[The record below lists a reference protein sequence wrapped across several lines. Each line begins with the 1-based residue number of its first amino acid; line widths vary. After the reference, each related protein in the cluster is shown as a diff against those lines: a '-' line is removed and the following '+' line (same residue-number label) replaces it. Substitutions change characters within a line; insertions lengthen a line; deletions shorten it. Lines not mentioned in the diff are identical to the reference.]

1 MATVLVT
8 LPARADII
16 KIGLRAHSGKE
27 KGIEQWQP
35 TADYLSRRIPEHKF
49 VILPYDN
56 LEALDE
62 AANRGEFSFVLTNP
76 SSYIEMEMN
85 YGAARILT
93 LLNKRQNIPLNR
105 FGSVIFTRKDR
116 GDIQTID
123 DLKGKRFMAVS
134 ERAFGGWRVA
144 WYELKHNHGLNPE
157 TDFAALVFGI
167 GIQEEVVFAVRGGQV
182 DAGVVRTDILE
193 RMAAAGEIDLNQFR
207 VLGEHATEDFPFKHS
222 TQLYPEWPMAKFGQT
237 PKKLANQVA
246 IELLNISPRDPAAI
260 AGNYVGW
267 TVPLNYQSVHDLLK
281 ELRVD
286 SYKDFRQV
294 TIAEAVQQH
303 WVWVLNLTIVLI
315 VTLLTSV
322 IAVRHIRIRRKLD
335 AALLQSEQRLASAQR
350 IAHLGNWDWNVKTG
364 ELFWSDEIYRIFGR
378 EPQSFKPTYEVFLEN
393 IHPDDRQNVVTVV
406 EKALRNE
413 TPYVVDHRIVMPD
426 GSVRHVYEQGE
437 VVFDEEGEPLHM
449 IGTIYDI
456 TTLRH
461 AEEAVHK
468 LSQAIEQSSATVIIT
483 DTEGLIEYV
492 NPRFVETT
500 GYSAE
505 EVIGKNPRIL
515 KSGYTSPEE
524 YEELWQT
531 ITAGGE
537 WRGEFHNKKKNGE
550 LYWESTII
558 SPIKAKN
565 GSIINFLAV
574 KDDITDHKRTEAQL
588 IQSSKLATLGEM
600 ATGIAHE
607 LNQPLN
613 IIHMAVESLLDEAKD
628 GSIPTDTLTAKLDR
642 IESQTDRAS
651 AIINHIRM
659 FGRTDTGE
667 LEAVDLEKVA
677 RDAVGLVSEQL
688 RLSEI
693 GLMVNQPET
702 CRKVM
707 GQQLQLEQVVLNLLT
722 NARDAIKE
730 NEGSGKKLKQI
741 TIDITD
747 DPKSEEVGLTVQDT
761 GGGVPDEVLNRIFE
775 PFFTTKEVGKGTGLG
790 LSISYG
796 IISEMKGRIE
806 VANVDGGARF
816 TISLP
821 VAQDTSRQVD
831 P

>member
-1 MATVLVT
+1 
-8 LPARADII
+8 
-16 KIGLRAHSGKE
+16 
-27 KGIEQWQP
+27 
-35 TADYLSRRIPEHKF
+35 
-49 VILPYDN
+49 
-56 LEALDE
+56 
-62 AANRGEFSFVLTNP
+62 
-76 SSYIEMEMN
+76 
-85 YGAARILT
+85 
-93 LLNKRQNIPLNR
+93 
-105 FGSVIFTRKDR
+105 
-116 GDIQTID
+116 
-123 DLKGKRFMAVS
+123 
-134 ERAFGGWRVA
+134 
-144 WYELKHNHGLNPE
+144 
-157 TDFAALVFGI
+157 
-167 GIQEEVVFAVRGGQV
+167 
-182 DAGVVRTDILE
+182 
-193 RMAAAGEIDLNQFR
+193 
-207 VLGEHATEDFPFKHS
+207 FKHS